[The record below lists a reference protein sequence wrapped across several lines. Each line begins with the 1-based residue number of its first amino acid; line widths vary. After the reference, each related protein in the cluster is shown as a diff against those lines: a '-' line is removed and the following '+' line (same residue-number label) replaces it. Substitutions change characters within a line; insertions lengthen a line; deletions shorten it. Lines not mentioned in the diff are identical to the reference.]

1 MIGLFAVPFAA
12 VSTAS
17 DLSVRGQNPRHF
29 FDKRNSRGYKGKYA
43 HFSQDTYSAHVALSE
58 RTKMSTG
65 KRSKNSR
72 LEKLFGKAT
81 RRDAFNRRLRC
92 EFLEDRHLLS
102 ATTISLTTGLSTFLE
117 NAGNKATYGTVT
129 LSEASTT
136 DTTVNLS
143 ALNLTGINTE
153 ARLVDSDGNAIT
165 NLVIAAGN
173 TTATFF
179 IDAVDDSAY
188 DQSQTIRITASAS
201 GCTSG
206 TKDITVTDDE
216 STLTVTLNASSVSE
230 AAGTKAVTGTVKIA
244 EALSTDL
251 TITLSVSGGSSRLS
265 ASTTTVTIYAGD
277 TDATFSLNATDN
289 STYEGT
295 EIATVRATATGWV
308 TGKKT
313 ITVTDN
319 DLPGLTVAL
328 SPTSVGEDTT
338 SLVTGTIYRQGDT
351 SNALTVTIT
360 SSDTSEAWFYDSTTE
375 TYTNSITVTI
385 EAGASSADFDIYI
398 VDDTIVDGTQSVTI
412 TAKAANYTTDTA
424 TLSVTDDDVA
434 KTLSVALS
442 SSSVVET
449 KGKFTGTVTRTGS
462 ADAAIEVT
470 ITSSDTS
477 EAAFLQ
483 DDGTYTNSITVT
495 ILAGATSADFDIY
508 AIDDALVDGTQSV
521 TITAKQT
528 DYTSG
533 TATLSVT
540 DDDVAKT
547 LSVALSSSS
556 VVETK
561 GKFTGTVTRTGS
573 ADAAIEVT
581 ITSSD
586 TSEAAFLQD
595 DGTYANSITVT
606 IEAGATSADFDI
618 YAIDDALVDGTQS
631 VTITAKQ
638 TAYTSGT
645 ATLSVTDDDVAKTIT
660 IDLNPS
666 SISETGGTAT
676 GTITL
681 SQAAAFDMIITLVSS
696 DLTEA
701 KLGSST
707 VEIKAG
713 ETSATFTINAVSD
726 TIVDGTQSVTITAS
740 DSSNLNYTAG
750 TATLKVTDDDVVK
763 TLTIDIDPSSISE
776 NGGTAT
782 GTVTVSV
789 APTSDLVITLTSS
802 DTTEAKLATSTVTIY
817 ANTTSS
823 TFTINAVD
831 DSVYDGDE
839 SVTITAAASGYT
851 SDTGSITVTDDEEDT
866 PLTLSI
872 ADVTAYENAG
882 SKAFTFVVTLSKV
895 YSYAVTVQYATSN
908 GTAKAGSDYKAVSG
922 KVTIAAGQT
931 TAKIVIPVY
940 GDSAAEANETF
951 YVTLSNPTYAS
962 LADSKATGTIKND
975 DKNNT
980 STIGVYNPTTS
991 VSYLKNSNTSGAA
1004 NTSFSYSEAESDWVA
1019 IAGDWDGDGTDT
1031 IGYYDP
1037 TTSIFYLLSSNSS
1050 DAEVTSFKFGTAK
1063 SGWTPLAGD
1072 WNGDGVDT
1080 IGLYNT
1086 AASKFYLRNAN
1097 SAGAADLTFKFGTAN
1112 KGWKAIVG
1120 DWDGD
1125 GDDTIGVYNPTTSTF
1140 YLRNYNSAGSSNKTF
1155 KFGTAK
1161 SGWTPIA
1168 GDWNG
1173 DGADTIGLY
1182 NTKTSKFYLRNANSA
1197 GSANLTFKF
1206 GSANRGW
1213 TPLIGNWTGYGSSL
1227 LASGGAL
1234 TSSTAA
1240 SLTQAQL
1247 NSVIKAAIARLAD
1260 ALNLDAAAVEK
1271 LESTQFVITNLTG
1284 ASLGLADGNTVYIDA
1299 NAAGY
1304 GWFVDSTATTDEE
1317 YKTTSTGSSKAIS
1330 SSAVDKIDLLTVVEH
1345 ELGHILGL
1353 DDLDSSLVNDLMCR
1367 TLGTGVRRSA
1377 TDALD
1382 LAIAAY

>member
-1 MIGLFAVPFAA
+1 
-12 VSTAS
+12 
-17 DLSVRGQNPRHF
+17 
-29 FDKRNSRGYKGKYA
+29 
-43 HFSQDTYSAHVALSE
+43 
-58 RTKMSTG
+58 MSTG

-117 NAGNKATYGTVT
+117 NASNGGNHATYATVT
-129 LSEASTT
+129 LSEAATT

-143 ALNLTGINTE
+143 TFKLTGSNEELKI
-153 ARLVDSDGNAIT
+153 VDSGHNVISS
-165 NLVIAAGN
+165 LVIAAGD

-179 IDAVDDSAY
+179 IDAVDETAGTTGAY
-188 DQSQTIRITASAS
+188 DQSQTIRITAKAT

-216 STLTVTLNASSVSE
+216 SILTVTLNASSVSE
-230 AAGTKAVTGTVKIA
+230 AAGTKAVTGTVAIPQ
-244 EALSTDL
+244 ALSTDL
-251 TITLSVSGGSSRLS
+251 TVTLAVTGGSSRLS
-265 ASTTTVTIYAGD
+265 ATTSTVTIYAGEKS
-277 TDATFSLNATDN
+277 ATFSLNATDN
-289 STYEGT
+289 TTYEGT
-295 EIATVRATATGWV
+295 ETATVRATATGWV
-308 TGKKT
+308 TGTKT
-313 ITVTDN
+313 ISVTDN

-328 SPTSVGEDTT
+328 SRTSIAEDST

-351 SNALTVTIT
+351 TKTLEVTVTCGDTGEALICSTENGDFSDTATVKFEANSNTATFYIKPKTDSVVDGTQSVTFTAKNNDYTTGTASLSVTDVDVAKNLTISLSSSSVVESKGKFTGTITRTGSTTDKLVVTIT
-360 SSDTSEAWFYDSTTE
+360 SSDTSEIGLFYDKDTG
-375 TYTNSITVTI
+375 TYTDSIDVTI
-385 EAGASSADFDIYI
+385 LAGQTSADFDIYAI
-398 VDDTIVDGTQSVTI
+398 DDTIVDGTQSVKL
-412 TAKAANYTTDTA
+412 TAEATA
-424 TLSVTDDDVA
+424 YIDGTASVSVTDDDVA
-434 KTLSVALS
+434 KTLSVSLS

-462 ADAAIEVT
+462 TDTAIDVT
-470 ITSSDTS
+470 ITSTDLS
-477 EAAFLQ
+477 EAAFKKT
-483 DDGTYTNSITVT
+483 DGTYTDTITVT
-495 ILAGATSADFDIY
+495 IGIGQTSADFDIY
-508 AIDDALVDGTQSV
+508 AIDDSAVDGT
-521 TITAKQT
+521 K
-528 DYTSG
+528 
-533 TATLSVT
+533 
-540 DDDVAKT
+540 
-547 LSVALSSSS
+547 
-556 VVETK
+556 
-561 GKFTGTVTRTGS
+561 
-573 ADAAIEVT
+573 
-581 ITSSD
+581 
-586 TSEAAFLQD
+586 
-595 DGTYANSITVT
+595 TVT
-606 IEAGATSADFDI
+606 IKAENSD
-618 YAIDDALVDGTQS
+618 
-631 VTITAKQ
+631 
-638 TAYTSGT
+638 YTTGT
-645 ATLSVTDDDVAKTIT
+645 ASLSVTDDDVAKTIA
-660 IDLNPS
+660 IELNPS
-666 SISETGGTAT
+666 SISEKDGKTT

-681 SQAAAFDMIITLVSS
+681 SQAATADMIITLTT
-696 DLTEA
+696 DDATEA
-701 KLGSST
+701 VLATTTVKIIKGST
-707 VEIKAG
+707 TG
-713 ETSATFTINAVSD
+713 TFTINAADDS
-726 TIVDGTQSVTITAS
+726 IVDGTQSVVITAS
-740 DSSNLNYTAG
+740 DSSNLNYADG
-750 TATLKVTDDDVVK
+750 TATLKVTDDDVAK
-763 TLTIDIDPSSISE
+763 TLTIDIVPSSISE
-776 NGGTAT
+776 NGGVAKGVVTRT
-782 GTVTVSV
+782 GSTDGDLIVT
-789 APTSDLVITLTSS
+789 ITSS
-802 DTTEAKLATSTVTIY
+802 DTTEATVTKNVTIKDG
-817 ANTTSS
+817 TTSAE
-823 TFTINAVD
+823 FTINGAD
-831 DSVYDGDE
+831 DSTYDGDQ
-839 SVTITAAASGYT
+839 SVKITATATAYT
-851 SDTGSITVTDDEEDT
+851 SATNTITVTDDEEDT

-908 GTAKAGSDYKAVSG
+908 GTATAGSDYKAVSG

-940 GDSAAEANETF
+940 GDSATEANETF

-980 STIGVYNPTTS
+980 TTIGVYNPTTS
-991 VSYLKNSNTSGAA
+991 TLSLRNSNTSGAA
-1004 NTSFSYSEAESDWVA
+1004 NTSFSYSTAESDWVA

-1050 DAEVTSFKFGTAK
+1050 DADVTSFKFGTANC
-1063 SGWTPLAGD
+1063 GWTPLAGD

-1097 SAGAADLTFKFGTAN
+1097 SAGVVDLTFKFGTAN

-1161 SGWTPIA
+1161 CGWTPIA

-1182 NTKTSKFYLRNANSA
+1182 NTKTSTFYLRNANSA
-1197 GSANLTFKF
+1197 GSTNLTFKF
-1206 GSANRGW
+1206 GTANRGC

-1260 ALNLDAAAVEK
+1260 ALNLDAAAVKK

-1382 LAIAAY
+1382 LALAAY